1 MKYAIFFSIISI
13 IIIYIFIFGLKN
25 DPKLVPSNLI
35 NQVVPNFELVKI
47 NQNSINFFDRED
59 VINKKEIKI
68 INFFASW
75 CLPCKIEHPQL
86 KKLSE
91 KNLLFGINKKDKQ
104 EDLIEWLSEL
114 GNPFQAIGSDPSGQ
128 ESIKWGV
135 YGIPETFIVDKN
147 SKIRY
152 RHVGPIMAKD
162 LIKLNIILKKLD
174 VEK

>member
-1 MKYAIFFSIISI
+1 M
-13 IIIYIFIFGLKN
+13 FG
-25 DPKLVPSNLI
+25 V
-35 NQVVPNFELVKI
+35 
-47 NQNSINFFDRED
+47 
-59 VINKKEIKI
+59 
-68 INFFASW
+68 
-75 CLPCKIEHPQL
+75 
-86 KKLSE
+86 
-91 KNLLFGINKKDKQ
+91 NKKDKQ

-162 LIKLNIILKKLD
+162 LIKLNTILKKLD

>member
-47 NQNSINFFDRED
+47 NQKSINFFDRED

-91 KNLLFGINKKDKQ
+91 KNLLFGVNKKDKQ

-162 LIKLNIILKKLD
+162 LIKLNTILKKLD